1 MDETS
6 LDRIHIRDLLVRCIV
21 GLYDEERREKQ
32 DVVFN
37 LTLYADLS
45 KAGQSDKIEDTVDY
59 KVIKKN
65 ILDMARKSDSYLIEH
80 LAESA
85 AEIALN
91 APGVLRV
98 DVVVDK
104 PGALSFTRSVAVEI
118 TRRRK

>member
-21 GLYDEERREKQ
+21 GIYDEERREKQ
-32 DVVFN
+32 DVLFN

-59 KVIKKN
+59 KVIKKD
-65 ILDMARKSDSYLIEH
+65 ILAMAQKSDSYLIER

-85 AEIALN
+85 AEIALK
-91 APGVLRV
+91 APGVQRV

-104 PGALSFTRSVAVEI
+104 PGALRFTRSVAVEI